1 MLATVLD
8 PLRDEL
14 VRRALLEAVVLALA
28 CGPLGAWLVLQ
39 QRGYAAESLAHALFP
54 GLAVAAVAGVPLM
67 LGALGGIVVAAAL
80 VGLASR
86 QERVG
91 ADVAVG
97 VTVTTLF
104 ALGALLALRP
114 DAPNR
119 LGDLLF
125 GDLLATSPA
134 DLWRTTAIAA
144 AVVVALALVHRRLLL
159 AAFDPPA
166 APSLGVRPARAD
178 LALLLLLALALT
190 ATVQALGNLLA
201 VALLLAPAAAAL
213 RLTRR
218 LVPAMTLAAGLAV
231 LAALLGIEA
240 SYHWSVA
247 AGSSVALASV
257 GLWVL
262 ASLLPARLGGRAPAP
277 ALRRSPVE
285 DLARAR

>member
-1 MLATVLD
+1 MLE
-8 PLRDEL
+8 PLRDDL
-14 VRRALLEAVVLALA
+14 VRRALLEAVILGLA

-39 QRGYAAESLAHALFP
+39 RQAYATESLAHALFP
-54 GLAVAAVAGVPLM
+54 GLAIAAVAGAPLM

-80 VGLASR
+80 VALAGR
-86 QERVG
+86 QDRVG
-91 ADVAVG
+91 PDVAVG

-134 DLWRTTAIAA
+134 DLWRTV
-144 AVVVALALVHRRLLL
+144 AVAVAVLVALALVHRRLLL

-178 LALLLLLALALT
+178 LLLLLLLALALT

-218 LVPAMTLAAGLAV
+218 LVPAMTLAAAFGV
-231 LAALLGIEA
+231 LAAVAGIEA
-240 SYHWSVA
+240 SYHWEVA
-247 AGSSVALASV
+247 AGSSVALAAV
-257 GLWVL
+257 AIWAI

>member
-1 MLATVLD
+1 MIDALLD
-8 PLRDEL
+8 PLRDDL
-14 VRRALLEAVVLALA
+14 VRRALLEAVLLGAA

-39 QRGYAAESLAHALFP
+39 RRAYAAESLSHALFP
-54 GLAVAAVAGVPLM
+54 GLALAAVAGAPLV
-67 LGALGGIVVAAAL
+67 LGALGGMAVAAVL
-80 VGLASR
+80 VSLAGR

-91 ADVAVG
+91 PDVAVG

-114 DAPNR
+114 DAPTR

-125 GDLLATSPA
+125 GDLLATSA
-134 DLWRTTAIAA
+134 SDVWRTAA
-144 AVVVALALVHRRLLL
+144 LVAALLVALALAHRALVL

-166 APSLGVRPARAD
+166 ARSLGISPGRAD
-178 LALLLLLALALT
+178 FVLLVLLALALA

-218 LVPAMTLAAGLAV
+218 LVAAMALAAGLAV
-231 LAALLGIEA
+231 LAAVLGIEA
-240 SYHWSVA
+240 SYHWELA
-247 AGSSVALASV
+247 AGSSVALAAV
-257 GLWVL
+257 ALWAL
-262 ASLLPARLGGRAPAP
+262 TALLPARAGRRAGA

-285 DLARAR
+285 ELARGR